1 MKKALIISISLLSAI
16 GLIGYGSCQGYEHHL
31 SADLKRTLIAS
42 MDPSVTIDDLHVYL
56 RDARLQVRTDKD
68 KEVPEKFQTS
78 VRLLEDSKEICNR
91 QDKEIHAL
99 VSGNGPYTRVV
110 LLIMRYY
117 KAHLNPPKELL
128 AQYENDQKR
137 EQHREMI
144 WDLEQKRSAEEER
157 AGKKLNAEVRESL
170 GLPDLPVMK

>member
-1 MKKALIISISLLSAI
+1 
-16 GLIGYGSCQGYEHHL
+16 
-31 SADLKRTLIAS
+31 
-42 MDPSVTIDDLHVYL
+42 
-56 RDARLQVRTDKD
+56 
-68 KEVPEKFQTS
+68 
-78 VRLLEDSKEICNR
+78 
-91 QDKEIHAL
+91 
-99 VSGNGPYTRVV
+99 
-110 LLIMRYY
+110 MRYY